1 MTEEIESQ
9 EANSSDKNWKEV
21 REQNDFLKGK
31 VAEYEAKERT
41 QVFQLAG
48 LDTTKGVGKAVDMM
62 FEGELTVDNIKTY
75 ATEEFGVEFGQQDG
89 IQSQVEE
96 SQAKLENI
104 QQNSVVDN
112 YDQDVV
118 AQLNEIATKGT
129 PKQSIA
135 AKLFA
140 MEEAKKNNK

>member
-9 EANSSDKNWKEV
+9 EANSGDKNWKEV
-21 REQNDFLKGK
+21 REQNEFLKGK
-31 VAEYEAKERT
+31 VAEFEAKERT
-41 QVFQLAG
+41 QIFQLAG

-62 FEGELTVDNIKTY
+62 FEGELSVDNIKTY

-112 YDQDVV
+112 YSQDVV
-118 AQLNEIATKGT
+118 AQLNEKATKGT

>member
-9 EANSSDKNWKEV
+9 EANSGDKNWKEV

-62 FEGELTVDNIKTY
+62 FEGELSVDNIKTY

>member
-9 EANSSDKNWKEV
+9 EANSGDKNWKEV

-89 IQSQVEE
+89 IQSEVEE

>member
-9 EANSSDKNWKEV
+9 EANSGDKNWKEV
-21 REQNDFLKGK
+21 REQNEFLKGK
-31 VAEYEAKERT
+31 VAEFEAKERT
-41 QVFQLAG
+41 QIFQLAG

-62 FEGELTVDNIKTY
+62 FEGELSVDNIKTY